1 MGVEYYGI
9 YDENGKHPSPL
20 TKFLKK
26 HDICSIHNV
35 WNTTK
40 NGIAERR
47 NPTLMG
53 IVRSM
58 LSNSSIPLSLWMYD
72 LRIVVYLLNRVPSKA
87 IPKTLFELWTSRK
100 PSLRHL
106 HVWGCP
112 AKIRVYNPQE
122 KKLYSRIISGF
133 FIGYTK
139 KIKRV

>member
-1 MGVEYYGI
+1 M
-9 YDENGKHPSPL
+9 D
-20 TKFLKK
+20 
-26 HDICSIHNV
+26 
-35 WNTTK
+35 
-40 NGIAERR
+40 
-47 NPTLMG
+47 M
-53 IVRSM
+53 VRSM